1 MRKKALNVF
10 VSSASAKLGQEGG
23 SEGGEQS
30 FPRDDGG
37 VKGDWERE
45 EGRGREGRGIS
56 RERGIAVNFGR
67 VCLVQRGLR

>member
-1 MRKKALNVF
+1 MRKKAPNVF

-23 SEGGEQS
+23 ELS

-67 VCLVQRGLR
+67 VCLVQSGLRR